1 MDKSIAIN
9 MNLNASSF
17 AKGIKTATSSVENMT
32 ESMKDATSSASKMTS
47 VMQGIGSGVAKVG
60 KGLAIAGTAA
70 ATAVTA
76 ACGPRMQIYAAIR
89 LIRPRSWPPQKMPL
103 PWVQTP

>member
-47 VMQGIGSGVAKVG
+47 VMQGIGSGVAKSR
-60 KGLAIAGTAA
+60 KGFGYCWYSRRNCRYCIGFK
-70 ATAVTA
+70 V
-76 ACGPRMQIYAAIR
+76 CRCIC
-89 LIRPRSWPPQKMPL
+89 
-103 PWVQTP
+103 